1 MAGIASFSGLGSGI
15 DFGQL
20 TEAILAEKSRP
31 ISQLQSRSTQIG
43 KTNDAYKQLNAK
55 LATLTEAVN
64 ALTNKELGKGRLAS
78 SSATDKVI
86 PTATASAA
94 TGTFNVA
101 VTRLATNL
109 SQVSRVYASASNAVL
124 AGGAT
129 TATFELRLGGAATGT
144 AITINSANNSL
155 TGLRDAIN
163 AANAGVSA
171 AIVDTDGSGTQNK
184 LVLNSTATGA
194 AGRVQLVETSATG
207 TAADLAIT
215 SLNPPGATND
225 FSDLDAL
232 FTVNGLALT
241 RASNT
246 VSDAVTGLTFNLLS
260 SGSSTIKVTAN
271 TGELENKIKVFVAA
285 YNDVQDFIAG
295 QYTKDGTGKPNGTLA
310 GDATL
315 RSIQTQLRT
324 TVGSSFAENGGT
336 LSNLTQ
342 VGIGRDANG
351 KLTLD
356 NTVLSQALSNSF
368 TNTRALFSGLSATN
382 TGLANKFHSAF
393 KALSDDVT
401 GVVRNAITGNENSIK
416 GINKSISDQLAR
428 VNSLRQ
434 SLSRQFAAADA
445 AISQLNNQGSALT
458 NIFTA
463 QSNAASSSKK

>member
-1 MAGIASFSGLGSGI
+1 MAAIASFSGLGSGI
-15 DFGQL
+15 DFSQL

-31 ISQLQSRSTQIG
+31 VSQLQARSTQIG
-43 KTNDAYKQLNAK
+43 KINEALKQFNAK
-55 LATLTEAVN
+55 LATLTEATN
-64 ALTNKELGKGRLAS
+64 ALTNKELGNGRLAS
-78 SSATDKVI
+78 SSATDKVL
-86 PTATASAA
+86 PTVTAAA
-94 TGTFNVA
+94 APGTFTVS
-101 VTRLATNL
+101 VTRLATSL
-109 SQVSRVYASASNAVL
+109 TQSSRIYASADNAVL

-144 AITINSANNSL
+144 AITINSANNTL
-155 TGLRDAIN
+155 KGLRDAIN
-163 AANAGVSA
+163 AANAGVNA
-171 AIVDTDGSGTQNK
+171 VIVDADGSGTQNK

-194 AGRVQLVETSATG
+194 AGRVQLVETTATG
-207 TAADLAIT
+207 TQADLALT

-232 FTVNGLALT
+232 FTVNGLTLT
-241 RASNT
+241 RATNT
-246 VSDAVTGLTFNLLS
+246 VSDAVNGVTFNLLS

-271 TGELENKIKVFVAA
+271 TGELETKIKAFVAA
-285 YNDVQDFIAG
+285 YNDVQDFMAG
-295 QYTKDGTGKPNGTLA
+295 QYTKDATGKPNGTLA

-315 RSIQTQLRT
+315 RSVQTQLRN
-324 TVGSSFAENGGT
+324 TVGGSFAENGGT

-356 NTVLSQALSNSF
+356 SAALSQVVANSF

-382 TGLANKFHSAF
+382 TGLANKLHSAF
-393 KALSDDVT
+393 KSLSDDVT
-401 GVVRNAITGNENSIK
+401 GVVRNTITGNENSIK
-416 GINKSISDQLAR
+416 GLNKSISDQLDRINA
-428 VNSLRQ
+428 LRQ

-463 QSNAASSSKK
+463 QSNATGSSKK